1 MHADVY
7 KKAVADFRAT
17 LQGSVAGVYLLC
29 WMIVMHDTALLLQVK
44 RPPQSN
50 VSVNVRVR
58 PLFDHEAI
66 RGTTHTISSHCALL
80 IARLVLCAVSSRTA
94 VVFELNRPLNMNGC
108 RAISAAAVHKYNYN
122 QQLLKS
128 FDSATLCCS
137 HIYTQLATSE
147 PNN

>member
-17 LQGSVAGVYLLC
+17 LQGSVAGVQMNLLC
-29 WMIVMHDTALLLQVK
+29 SMNMMSDTELLLQVK

-66 RGTTHTISSHCALL
+66 RGTTHTISSQCALGCT
-80 IARLVLCAVSSRTA
+80 LVLSAVSSRTA
-94 VVFELNRPLNMNGC
+94 VVFELN
-108 RAISAAAVHKYNYN
+108 
-122 QQLLKS
+122 
-128 FDSATLCCS
+128 
-137 HIYTQLATSE
+137 
-147 PNN
+147 